1 MKRLR
6 LTLLL
11 GDVLVLS
18 SAETTFSTLPSI
30 PPPEQQPTQPSSAS
44 SLLIDMGSGDG
55 GKRKEKSR
63 AAEIV
68 VGDETGSVVLTA
80 QNGDQI
86 DTILALGSAGHPFTV
101 KNAYT
106 ELTAGE
112 NCLRLL
118 VDTFFGEITP
128 WQSNSD
134 DDNNNNNNSSG
145 GSQLLSL
152 TISPSPSSPPSHLN
166 TQNNLSKIRYEKVN

>member
-1 MKRLR
+1 
-6 LTLLL
+6 
-11 GDVLVLS
+11 
-18 SAETTFSTLPSI
+18 
-30 PPPEQQPTQPSSAS
+30 
-44 SLLIDMGSGDG
+44 MGSGDG

-128 WQSNSD
+128 WQND
-134 DDNNNNNNSSG
+134 GGNEGNNNDDGNSSSS
-145 GSQLLSL
+145 GSQLLS
-152 TISPSPSSPPSHLN
+152 ISPVSFPPSHLN
-166 TQNNLSKIRYEKVN
+166 TKNNLSKIKYERIN

>member
-1 MKRLR
+1 
-6 LTLLL
+6 
-11 GDVLVLS
+11 
-18 SAETTFSTLPSI
+18 
-30 PPPEQQPTQPSSAS
+30 
-44 SLLIDMGSGDG
+44 MGSGDG
-55 GKRKEKSR
+55 GKRREKSR

-68 VGDETGSVVLTA
+68 VGDETGSVILTA
-80 QNGDQI
+80 QSGDQI